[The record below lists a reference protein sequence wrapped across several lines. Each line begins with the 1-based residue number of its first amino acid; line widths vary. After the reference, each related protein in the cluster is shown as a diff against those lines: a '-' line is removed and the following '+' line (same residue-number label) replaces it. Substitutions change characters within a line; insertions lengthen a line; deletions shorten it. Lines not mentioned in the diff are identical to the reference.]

1 MDPSHPSLS
10 HQAEIALSLSF
21 YFNQVYILSASNKMK
36 SLPKNIKIYN
46 YSTNI
51 NFVLFKIMKFLFLF
65 IYLLFRNNFDC
76 VFSHMSSRHSLLMGP
91 FLKFRNKKHVL
102 WYAHTSNPLSLKFAY
117 KFVDFLITST
127 KGSCPLRGDKVKYIG
142 QSIDTNKFSFV
153 DKQNE
158 NIKKFVHLGRF
169 DRSKNIELIISEF
182 SKFHNDTNQT
192 SLTIIGT
199 PSKKSSLDYQNSLRN
214 NYADLVNSGSLKFL
228 PAIKRELL
236 PTVLSEYDLFLHAYI
251 GSLDKVILEATLVGV
266 PVATLNQE
274 YLTIFGTWSKI
285 KNTDVNLE
293 SEISSILKL
302 SSSEIQ
308 IDLKNRSKIASNN
321 HSIQQWINKVQ
332 HILNN

>member
-1 MDPSHPSLS
+1 MDLSHPSLS

-21 YFNQVYILSASNKMK
+21 YFNQVYILSGSNKMT
-36 SLPKNIKIYN
+36 SLPKNIKMYN
-46 YSTNI
+46 YNTRI
-51 NFVLFKIMKFLFLF
+51 NFVFFKIIKFLFLF
-65 IYLLFRNNFDC
+65 MYLLLRNSFDC

-91 FLKFRNKKHVL
+91 FLKLRGKKHVL
-102 WYAHTSNPLSLKFAY
+102 WYAHTSKPLSLKFAY

-127 KGSCPLRGDKVKYIG
+127 KGSCPLYGDKVKYIG
-142 QSIDTNKFSFV
+142 QSIDTNKFLFV
-153 DKQNE
+153 DKQKI

-182 SKFHNDTNQT
+182 SKFHNDLNDT

-214 NYADLVNSGSLKFL
+214 NHADLVNSGSLKFL

-236 PTVLSEYDLFLHAYI
+236 PSVLSGYDLFLHAYT

-266 PVATLNQE
+266 PVATINQE
-274 YLTIFGTWSKI
+274 YLTIFGTWSNLNI
-285 KNTDVNLE
+285 SDVNLE
-293 SEISSILKL
+293 SEIASILKL

-308 IDLKNRSKIASNN
+308 VHLKNRSKIASNN
-321 HSIQQWINKVQ
+321 HSLHQWINKVQ